1 MKFWKVKVFNCDL
14 KRYKAFGICGDD
26 TDSFRSIK
34 KILELV
40 HPEYKD
46 IKVRKCKK
54 PKTW

>member
-14 KRYKAFGICGDD
+14 KRYKVFGICGDD

-40 HPEYKD
+40 HPEYND